1 MNIVLYPDDPLQ
13 RVATPVEHF
22 GPQLEKLAAT
32 MLETMY
38 EHEGVGLAAPQVGIA
53 KRFLVCHDLES
64 DPLCLVNPEILE
76 MDGAEVADEGCLSIP
91 RIYAPVQRA
100 ERIHVRAKDP
110 LGNDLDFEAHGF
122 LARIIQH
129 ETDHLDGR
137 VFLDRVDILTRQSK
151 LAEWEELRP
160 SLESAAPLG

>member
-1 MNIVLYPDDPLQ
+1 MNIVLYPDDPLLS
-13 RVATPVEHF
+13 VAAPVERF
-22 GPQLEKLAAT
+22 GSHLEKLAVT

-38 EHEGVGLAAPQVGIA
+38 EYEGVGLAAPQVGIS
-53 KRFLVCHDLES
+53 KRFFVCHDLES
-64 DPLCLVNPEILE
+64 DPMCLVNPEIVE
-76 MDGAEVADEGCLSIP
+76 REGEEIADEGCLSIP
-91 RIYAPVQRA
+91 RIYAPVPRA
-100 ERIHVRAKDP
+100 THIRVRAQD
-110 LGNDLDFEAHGF
+110 LQGNDLDFVAEGF

-151 LAEWEELRP
+151 LVEWEEVRQ